1 MSNTVGSF
9 VPFSERRIAVPLIL
23 YSYSIDRNT
32 DQNRQFSVDANG
44 LITVTGK
51 LDREKMSVHR
61 VHILAVDKGTKNNKI
76 IKKKLLKLNSLK

>member
-1 MSNTVGSF
+1 MSNIF
-9 VPFSERRIAVPLIL
+9 FSSMRGCSSYSVFERRITASLIP

-51 LDREKMSVHR
+51 LDREKMAVHR
-61 VHILAVDKGTKNNKI
+61 VHILAIDKGNKN
-76 IKKKLLKLNSLK
+76 IK